1 MALFEELVVGKLI
14 ATDDVSVAGE
24 FTHETGSRIYKTTD
38 ATLTADNMR
47 GGKTVVVNGSGA
59 VTITLPTVAKGLKA
73 RFISAAAQ
81 TVHVKAGASDKITL
95 HGTALDD
102 GDKVSSAGAAGNMIE
117 IAANAAGTD
126 WESGIFSGVWS
137 DGGA

>member
-1 MALFEELVVGKLI
+1 MSLLEQLNVGDLVITGQLTQE
-14 ATDDVSVAGE
+14 A
-24 FTHETGSRIYKTTD
+24 GSRIYKTAD
-38 ATLTADNMR
+38 ATLSQNDMR
-47 GGKTVVVNGSGA
+47 GGRTVVVNGSGE
-59 VTITLPTVAKGLKA
+59 VTITLPTVSKGLKA

-81 TVHVKAGASDKITL
+81 TVHVKAGSSDKITL

-117 IAANAAGTD
+117 IAANSAGTD
-126 WESGIFSGVWS
+126 WETGVFSGAWS